1 METTQKKIADLSK
14 GDNIANK
21 RGQVTHQVIAND
33 GGMLYL
39 YDYNTRE
46 FYAKNRKRHA
56 RHGAS
61 VLVVA

>member
-1 METTQKKIADLSK
+1 MKTTQKRVADLSK

-46 FYAKNRKRHA
+46 FYERNHKRHA
-56 RHGAS
+56 KRGAM

>member
-1 METTQKKIADLSK
+1 MKTTQKKIADLSK

-46 FYAKNRKRHA
+46 FYERNHKRQAKR
-56 RHGAS
+56 GAM